1 MGLTEGP
8 PSPPI
13 PHPRGHRW
21 VRIVAVITAIWTYVT
36 IVIGADVTASDSSLA
51 CPSWPTC
58 NGNGLLPDAL
68 TNSVIA
74 EFSHRLAAL
83 TLSVLI
89 LALLALVLAYEPNR
103 RAVRRL
109 GGLSL
114 GLVVLQ
120 AALGGVI
127 IFTQADPIV
136 VILHLAVA
144 ILIFAV
150 ILVVALLVNIPHLPP
165 RWRVSLFGEDDARRA
180 AGP

>member
-1 MGLTEGP
+1 MTESAP
-8 PSPPI
+8 TPHV

-21 VRIVAVITAIWTYVT
+21 VRIVSVITALWTYVT
-36 IVIGADVTASDSSLA
+36 IVIGADVTASNASLA

-58 NGNGLLPDAL
+58 NGTGLLPVTL
-68 TNSVIA
+68 TSEVVA

-83 TLSVLI
+83 TLSALI
-89 LALLALVLAYEPNR
+89 LTLLALVLAYEPGR
-103 RAVRRL
+103 RVVRRL
-109 GGLSL
+109 GALSL

-144 ILIFAV
+144 VLLFAV
-150 ILVVALLVNIPHLPP
+150 ILVVALLVNYPHLPP
-165 RWRVSLFGEDDARRA
+165 RWRVSLFGEDDAIRA
-180 AGP
+180 TGP

>member
-1 MGLTEGP
+1 MTGGLA
-8 PSPPI
+8 SPPI
-13 PHPRGHRW
+13 PHPRGHWW
-21 VRIVAVITAIWTYVT
+21 VRILSVATAIWTYVT
-36 IVIGADVTASDSSLA
+36 IVIGADVTASNASLS

-58 NGNGLLPDAL
+58 NGNGLLPD
-68 TNSVIA
+68 TINSEVLA

-83 TLSVLI
+83 TLSILI

-109 GGLSL
+109 GALSM

-127 IFTQADPIV
+127 IFTQADPVV

-150 ILVVALLVNIPHLPP
+150 ILVVALLVNFPHLPP
-165 RWRVSLFGEDDARRA
+165 RWRVSLFGEDDAFRA